1 MKYFIMK
8 RLIRRLVDFLLG
20 IYLRC
25 WNFKKFKFKFK
36 SKNVDDMY
44 IKVESIGEYQNC
56 FLVLDFPTSYFII
69 FFLPTL

>member
-8 RLIRRLVDFLLG
+8 NLIRRLVDFLLG
-20 IYLRC
+20 IYLRS

-44 IKVESIGEYQNC
+44 IKVEKYW
-56 FLVLDFPTSYFII
+56 
-69 FFLPTL
+69 

>member
-8 RLIRRLVDFLLG
+8 SLIRRLVDFLLG

-44 IKVESIGEYQNC
+44 IKVQKYWRIPK
-56 FLVLDFPTSYFII
+56 L
-69 FFLPTL
+69 FFGS